1 MRKGIL
7 ILVLFSVILGCK
19 KSKPGDTPE
28 PTPPV
33 PQVPAPEKAV
43 LTSPAINEPCLSG
56 VSVSASESSVVFNW
70 AAAKNAESYDVVV
83 KNLLTN
89 ATSTHAAS
97 QTTLQVNLLKNTPYS
112 WYVKAKT
119 SKTTSVS
126 QSDTWKFYN
135 SGSGSVSYAPFPAE
149 IVSPAYSASV
159 SAVANK
165 VTLKWTSSDVD
176 NDIVSHA
183 IYFGTSAIPAI
194 FNESVTAKELDVT
207 VTSNT
212 TYYWKVVTK
221 DATGNTSDSGVFQF
235 KVN

>member
-7 ILVLFSVILGCK
+7 ILLLFSVILGCK

-33 PQVPAPEKAV
+33 PQAPAPEKAV
-43 LTSPAINEPCLSG
+43 LTSPAMNEPCLSG
-56 VSVSASESSVVFNW
+56 VSVSALESSVVFSW
-70 AAAKNAESYDVVV
+70 TAAKNAESYDLVL

-89 ATSTHAAS
+89 ATSTHAAG
-97 QTTLQVNLLKNTPYS
+97 QTTLKVNLLKNTPYS
-112 WYVKAKT
+112 WFVKAKT
-119 SKTTSVS
+119 SKTTTVS

-135 SGSGSVSYAPFPAE
+135 SGDGSVTYAPFPAE
-149 IVSPAYSASV
+149 IISPVYAANL
-159 SAVANK
+159 AATNK

-183 IYFGTSAIPAI
+183 VYFGTSATPAL
-194 FNESVTAKELDVT
+194 FNESIIAKELDVT

-212 TYYWKVVTK
+212 TYYWRVVTR
-221 DATGNTSDSGVFQF
+221 DATGNTSDSGIFQF